1 MDTKWLRNSFVYLI
15 ILVAIIALFFTVFQ
29 PTGERDSQISLN
41 ELAAAVKRGEV
52 RRIDVAEDKLT
63 IEIPGRQGKFTAR
76 KERQDTV
83 PQVLA
88 NYGVTPDELARVEY
102 RVTDPP
108 QFSETV
114 GVVQHV
120 DGLELDRTDRE
131 KLFEFQAA
139 GSSRLPE
146 HLQRDRVHGL
156 ALVWLVG
163 GSFQCGGGGVNERRI
178 AGTIRA
184 PAPAPPH

>member
-29 PTGERDSQISLN
+29 PTGERDNQISLN

-52 RRIDVAEDKLT
+52 RRIDVSEDKLT

-83 PQVLA
+83 PQVLSS
-88 NYGVTPDELARVEY
+88 YGVTPEELSRVEY

-108 QFSETV
+108 QFSNWLGLLV
-114 GVVQHV
+114 NLLPLKIGRAHV
-120 DGLELDRTDRE
+120 
-131 KLFEFQAA
+131 
-139 GSSRLPE
+139 
-146 HLQRDRVHGL
+146 
-156 ALVWLVG
+156 
-163 GSFQCGGGGVNERRI
+163 
-178 AGTIRA
+178 
-184 PAPAPPH
+184 